1 MSVEI
6 EVGFENATKVP
17 RLTEELSLEE
27 TPKGLANPKVRQLLL
42 GGGAVVLLVVVGRF
56 AYYRN
61 RGTKDDAQ
69 VDGHITPMGSK
80 EEGRVEQGFVGANQ
94 AVQAAKMRRE

>member
-17 RLTEELSLEE
+17 RVTEELSLEE

-42 GGGAVVLLVVVGRF
+42 GGGAVVLLAIVGLF

-61 RGTKDDAQ
+61 RET
-69 VDGHITPMGSK
+69 
-80 EEGRVEQGFVGANQ
+80 
-94 AVQAAKMRRE
+94 